1 MIFFEINSLHWINH
15 RKWWINGYDIMKSD
29 KVKLRILHC
38 SLWPL
43 PFPLIGSET
52 IGSVN
57 HRHEFRARFFPQ
69 STRLQTAPVT
79 GNLSPSLV
87 KPIRTLNTSFLRTC
101 ELMVT
106 RAESATASRAVVN
119 YTTTL
124 SSIIHCSHTHS
135 SLHTIINLS
144 LSLLFSL
151 YRIIDRV
158 RIVRLS
164 LLLQIHYQ
172 ENSQT
177 NSINAFSF

>member
-1 MIFFEINSLHWINH
+1 MI
-15 RKWWINGYDIMKSD
+15 
-29 KVKLRILHC
+29 
-38 SLWPL
+38 

-52 IGSVN
+52 SGSVN

-87 KPIRTLNTSFLRTC
+87 RPIRTLNTSFLRTC

-119 YTTTL
+119 YHNSPP
-124 SSIIHCSHTHS
+124 SSTAPTHS
-135 SLHTIINLS
+135 SLLTIINLS
-144 LSLLFSL
+144 LFSSLL
-151 YRIIDRV
+151 YRIIDQVRIQ

-164 LLLQIHYQ
+164 LLLQIQYQ
-172 ENSQT
+172 QNSQS
-177 NSINAFSF
+177 NSINEFSF